1 MASLT
6 INICGRSY
14 DIACEDGQQEHVT
27 RLAHAID
34 LRAQGI
40 LHQVG
45 QVGEARLLVML
56 CLVLQDEI
64 ADLKA
69 SMPVLG
75 SGEADELQ
83 KVADAAR
90 ASLLDGLAKL
100 DGQVAGSLDALAE
113 RVEAIAERLAKP

>member
-27 RLAHAID
+27 RLAHAVD

-69 SMPVLG
+69 SMPAPS

-113 RVEAIAERLAKP
+113 RVEAIADRLAKP

>member
-45 QVGEARLLVML
+45 QVGEGRLLVML

-69 SMPVLG
+69 AMPASS

-83 KVADAAR
+83 KVAEAAR

-113 RVEAIAERLAKP
+113 RVEAIADRLAKP